1 MKHHL
6 ALLAAAALWA
16 TAQAPALAA
25 TYTYIGATYT
35 SNSISPF
42 TAPCATP
49 TCADFTTTMRQTGSF
64 TTAVPLAANLNHA
77 DILPLITSYSF
88 NDGLYQYSSTAS
100 GDNMLFAFASTD
112 SAGNIVA
119 SDIQIFQWQTA
130 SHGLNDRVNAI
141 TVDAV
146 SRSNTPCPSLESP
159 GVCRNTNDDAST
171 SRASIHVGASGWSTN
186 AAPSGPPTIT
196 SPTPPGGTLG
206 VPYSYTVVAAG
217 AQPMNFID
225 AGTLPA
231 GLSIDPNTGAITGTP
246 LATGSYQVTLT
257 ANNGLMP
264 SAVQSFTMAIAPA
277 AAVQAVPVD
286 NPFALALATAGM
298 LGLAL
303 RGRRTGPFK

>member
-1 MKHHL
+1 MKNHL

-16 TAQAPALAA
+16 TAQVPALAA
-25 TYTYIGATYT
+25 TYTYTGATYA
-35 SNSISPF
+35 SNAISTF

-49 TCADFTTTMRQTGSF
+49 TCANFTTAMKQSGSF
-64 TTAVPLAANLNHA
+64 TTAVPLAANLSGV
-77 DILPLITSYSF
+77 DIQPLITSYAF
-88 NDGLYQYSSTAS
+88 DDGLHQYSSTAP
-100 GDNMLFAFASTD
+100 GDNIRHAVVSTD
-112 SAGNIVA
+112 SMGNIAV
-119 SDIQIFQWQTA
+119 SDILVFQWQTA
-130 SHGLNDRVNAI
+130 SHGVNDRTNVI
-141 TVDAV
+141 TVDAD
-146 SRSNTPCPSLESP
+146 SRSNTLCAILKSS
-159 GVCRNTNDDAST
+159 GVCGFTNDDAST
-171 SRASIHVGASGWSTN
+171 SLAATHVGASGWSTN
-186 AAPSGPPTIT
+186 AAPSGPPSIT

-264 SAVQSFTMAIAPA
+264 STVQSFTMAIAPA
-277 AAVQAVPVD
+277 SAVQAVPVD
-286 NPFALALATAGM
+286 NPFALALAAAGV

-303 RGRRTGPFK
+303 RGRRKAPFK